1 MIHLVKFN
9 ESKSERIPQSII
21 DVVKMF
27 SEYNSDF
34 DILPLEVF
42 SKLNQMSDEDLKE
55 TYLHL
60 STNYDN
66 SDEDKFMLDLMKY
79 FNLVK

>member
-1 MIHLVKFN
+1 
-9 ESKSERIPQSII
+9 
-21 DVVKMF
+21 MF